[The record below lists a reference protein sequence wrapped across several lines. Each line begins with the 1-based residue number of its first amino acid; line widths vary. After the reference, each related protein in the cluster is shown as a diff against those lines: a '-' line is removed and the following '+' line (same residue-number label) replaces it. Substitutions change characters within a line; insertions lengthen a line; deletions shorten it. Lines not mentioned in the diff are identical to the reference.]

1 MKSIFYYLYYRN
13 CNYPIEMIIKLE
25 ECSQIRELNILS
37 HPFKTPETVQI
48 YIRDSKSPNSYLY

>member
-1 MKSIFYYLYYRN
+1 
-13 CNYPIEMIIKLE
+13 MIIKLE

-48 YIRDSKSPNSYLY
+48 YIRDSKSPNNYLY